1 MKRLL
6 FVQPWIHDFAAYD
19 LWAKPLGLLQIA
31 AYLRRAGV
39 EVILI
44 DCLDRFAPR
53 LVKYLRGKYPE
64 RRYPRATPYG
74 DGSYHAE
81 IIPKPPAYRDIPRR
95 YKRYGMPVELFRRLL
110 RESPRPDVVLVTS
123 GLTYWYP
130 GVFEAIRLLREEFG
144 PVPLLL
150 GGIYAAL
157 CPEHVRQNSDAD
169 VVYTGAALPEI
180 LRLVRE
186 VTGTRLPE
194 LSPAAAEE
202 ARVFPA
208 YDLYPELRYLTLRTS
223 AGCPFRCS
231 YCGWYLLTEGGRYSR
246 LAPDLVGRAIEH
258 SYLNLNV
265 RNFAF
270 YDEALLYRAEE
281 HLLPVLKD
289 VLRKGLQCFFH
300 TPNALHARF
309 ITTETAIA
317 MKRAGF
323 VQPRLALETVD
334 PERQRQTGGKVNT
347 REVERAFFHLKQ
359 AGYTPPEIGIN
370 VLVGLPEQPL
380 AEVEASLEFVHR
392 LEARIFLEEYAPVPG
407 TPAYRESGL
416 PPDADPLL
424 HNNSIFPLYGPERYA
439 QFQRIKELAHRLN
452 RELKGKPGMPDK
464 PCHLFPTKGRYLE

>member
-1 MKRLL
+1 MRALL
-6 FVQPWIHDFAAYD
+6 VNPWICDFAAYD
-19 LWAKPLGLLQIA
+19 LWARPLGLLQIA

-44 DCLDRFAPR
+44 DCLDRFDPR
-53 LVKYLRGKYPE
+53 LVGYLREKYPE

-74 DGSYHAE
+74 DGPYHAE
-81 IIPKPPAYRDIPRR
+81 IIPKPPAYQDVPRR

-110 RESPRPDVVLVTS
+110 RESPQPDVILVSS

-130 GVFEAIRLLREEFG
+130 GVFEAIRLLREAFG

-157 CPEHVRQNSDAD
+157 CPEHARQNSGAD

-180 LRLVRE
+180 LRLVGE
-186 VTGTRLPE
+186 LTGFPFQE
-194 LSPAAAEE
+194 PPPGAAEE

-231 YCGWYLLTEGGRYSR
+231 YCGWYLLAESGRYTR
-246 LAPDLVGRAIEH
+246 LAPDRVVEAIEH
-258 SYLNLNV
+258 GYRNLRV
-265 RNFAF
+265 HNFAF

-281 HLLPVLKD
+281 HLLPILKD
-289 VLRKGLQCFFH
+289 VRKKGLQCCFH

-309 ITTETAIA
+309 LTPELASA
-317 MKRAGF
+317 MKQAGF

-334 PERQRQTGGKVNT
+334 PVRQRRTGGKVDT
-347 REVERAFFHLKQ
+347 REVERAFRYLKE
-359 AGYTPPEIGIN
+359 AGYAPSEIGIN
-370 VLVGLPEQPL
+370 VLLGLPEQPL
-380 AEVEASLEFVHR
+380 AEVEASLDFVHR
-392 LEARIFLEEYAPVPG
+392 LGARIFLEEYAPVPG

-424 HNNSIFPLYGPERYA
+424 HNNSIFPLSGPEHYA
-439 QFQRIKELAHRLN
+439 QFQRIKDLAHRLN
-452 RELKGKPGMPDK
+452 RKLGKNTVREK
-464 PCHLFPTKGRYLE
+464 RCLR